1 MPRAR
6 REASGVNE
14 GQDGKVILLNGTT
27 SSGKSSI
34 ARALQSEID
43 EPFWHFS
50 IDHLRDA
57 GVLPLDRIRRGEFPW
72 TALRDTFFE
81 GFHRSLPAF
90 LGAGNNMIVE
100 HIVETPEWMKLLV
113 TLLDGFDVFFV
124 GVHCPLDELERREV
138 ARGDRPVGGTRRD
151 FETIHRHAIYDLE
164 LDALIAPSANARI
177 VISAWRQRER
187 PSAFARM
194 GAERGR
200 SEATNQ

>member
-1 MPRAR
+1 MG
-6 REASGVNE
+6 EV
-14 GQDGKVILLNGTT
+14 QIGKVILLNGAT

-57 GVLPLDRIRRGEFPW
+57 GVLPLDRIRQGEFRW
-72 TALRDTFFE
+72 AALRDGFFD

-90 LGAGNNMIVE
+90 VGAGNNLIVE
-100 HIVETPEWMKLLV
+100 HIVETPTWMEQLV

-124 GVHCPLDELERREV
+124 GVHCPLDELERREA
-138 ARGDRPVGGTRRD
+138 ARGDRPVGGARRD
-151 FETIHRHAIYDLE
+151 FETIHGHTIYDLE
-164 LDALIAPSANARI
+164 LDALEAPLANALTL
-177 VISAWRQRER
+177 ISAWQQRPQ

-194 GAERGR
+194 AAELGPSDRTKR
-200 SEATNQ
+200 LRP